1 MRFSKERRFGLA
13 EVMSF
18 MTGICCYSVDFNL
31 INSKTSAMI
40 TGHAKRISINNMQVQ
55 ECQHSPGGF
64 INEMRCF
71 FDILNLHW
79 LAQKI
84 HWLAQKTK
92 AVQRQYRLTQSPTS
106 KGAQCSCYAQYT
118 IKLRTIVYPERSKR
132 YLIKTSRYQIIRFA
146 D

>member
-1 MRFSKERRFGLA
+1 MRFSNERCFGLA

-31 INSKTSAMI
+31 INSKSSAMI

-71 FDILNLHW
+71 FDILNL
-79 LAQKI
+79 

-132 YLIKTSRYQIIRFA
+132 YSIKTSRYQIMRFA